1 MPYDI
6 RLSNNS
12 ELITGG
18 LLDNTTNTTSSSL
31 TLVGKNF
38 KSYGLFLNQNFVRL
52 MENFAKTT
60 APTAPLPGQLW
71 YNSTTKYINLNV
83 AASPAVAAQWKPLA
97 VLTVA
102 GSTPA
107 SPVTGEQ
114 WYDSTNSQLNVF
126 TGSEWKIIGPLTTTA
141 TGNTGALPDV
151 IVTGLGT
158 FIVIKFFINDVLV
171 GIWSNNESFA
181 TTIGG
186 FTTINKGLNFHSS
199 LGHTFWGNAQAA
211 NTLYVGG
218 TPLAGSSFLRNDQS
232 GIINGALTLTNNNG
246 LTFGS
251 ASDFVGSVSNGH
263 VTLRNQTN
271 NKDLILSININSSQT
286 PFLRGNSQSGLIE
299 GYSNPTSSSS
309 GLSLITKNYFDQV
322 LGVVSGRS
330 TFFANVN
337 PGANV
342 TYTLG
347 NVDNR
352 WMHLYAGNVTTSNI
366 ITANVTATK
375 SNVTTIFLGEDLIP
389 TGNLISNVGAPTKLL
404 NTIFANNG
412 VFSGNLTAVASSAQY
427 ADLAEMFQ
435 SDKNYDPGTVVVFGG
450 DKEITTTN
458 ISHDTAV
465 AGVISTSPAY
475 TMNADSEG
483 LPVALTGR
491 VPCLVKGP
499 VNKGTVL
506 VTGSTPG
513 TAEALDMLLYKPGCV
528 LGKSL
533 ESIASTNT
541 ELIEIAVGRF

>member
-12 ELITGG
+12 ELISGG

-52 MENFAKTT
+52 MENFANTT

-71 YNSTTKYINLNV
+71 YNSTTKYINVNV
-83 AASPAVAAQWKPLA
+83 ATSPAVVAQWKQLS

-102 GSTPA
+102 ASTPS
-107 SPVTGEQ
+107 SPLTGEQ
-114 WYDSTNSQLNVF
+114 WYDSTNGQLNVF
-126 TGSEWKIIGPLTTTA
+126 TGSQWKIIGPLTTPA
-141 TGNTGALPDV
+141 TGNTGAIPDV

-171 GIWSNNESFA
+171 GIWSNNDSFA
-181 TTIGG
+181 TTISG
-186 FTTINKGLNFHSS
+186 FFTVNKGLNFHSS
-199 LGHTFWGNAQAA
+199 LGHTFWGNAQVA

-218 TPLAGSSFLRNDQS
+218 TPLAGTSFLRNDQS

-251 ASDFVGSVSNGH
+251 ASDFVANVSSGH
-263 VTLRNQTN
+263 VTLRNQTAN
-271 NKDLILSININSSQT
+271 RDLIFSINVNGSQT
-286 PFLRGNSQSGLIE
+286 PFLKGNSQSGLAE
-299 GYSNPTSSSS
+299 AYNSPTDTSS
-309 GLSLITKNYFDQV
+309 GLSLITKTYFDQV
-322 LGVVSGRS
+322 LGVFSGRS

-347 NVDNR
+347 NTDFR
-352 WMHLYAGNVTTSNI
+352 WAHLYADNVSTSNVFA
-366 ITANVTATK
+366 ANVDSTR

-389 TGNLISNVGAPTKLL
+389 TGNIISNIGTATKRL
-404 NTIFANNG
+404 NTIFSNNG

-427 ADLAEMFQ
+427 ADLAEIFQ
-435 SDKNYDPGTVVVFGG
+435 ADDDYSPGTVVVFGG
-450 DKEITTTN
+450 DKEITITGQ
-458 ISHDTAV
+458 SHDTAV
-465 AGVISTSPAY
+465 AGVISTLPAY
-475 TMNADSEG
+475 TMNSTSQG

-513 TAEALDMLLYKPGCV
+513 TAQALDMSLYQPGCV

-533 ESIASTNT
+533 ESIANTNT